1 MERNTA
7 YYRAK
12 GIDSSVSSM
21 KSIVFPYGVRF
32 QEDSRIA
39 VFPAAE
45 AYIQGSR
52 SSETLYGIF
61 LIDSGATV
69 SILPAGD
76 AELLGIQLT
85 NGKKTVVRGLGATD
99 FFGYRHVITCTFEHS
114 TLRLPVVFID
124 HPATLRILG
133 REGLFEKYLIMFDES
148 KRRTLFLNPKERARI
163 NKLVS

>member
-1 MERNTA
+1 MERNIA

-12 GIDSSVSSM
+12 GVDSSISPM
-21 KSIVFPYGVRF
+21 KSIVFPYGIRF
-32 QEDSRIA
+32 QEDNKIA
-39 VFPAAE
+39 VFPAAK
-45 AYIQGSR
+45 AHIRGSQ

-61 LIDSGATV
+61 LIDSGATMSVLPV
-69 SILPAGD
+69 SD
-76 AELLGIQLT
+76 AELLGIKLS

-99 FFGYRHVITCTFEHS
+99 FLGYRHVITCTFEHS

-133 REGLFEKYLIMFDES
+133 REGLFEKYLIVFDEL
-148 KRRTLFLNPKERARI
+148 KRRTLFLDPKERTRI